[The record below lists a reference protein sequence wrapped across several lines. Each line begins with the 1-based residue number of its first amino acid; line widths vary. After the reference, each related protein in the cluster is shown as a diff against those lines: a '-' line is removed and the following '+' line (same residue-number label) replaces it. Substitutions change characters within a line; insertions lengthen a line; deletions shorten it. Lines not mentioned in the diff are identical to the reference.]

1 MRPVRVLLV
10 DDSVVVRRLVARLL
24 DEDPAIEVAGTAP
37 DGRVALAMLPRVDPD
52 VVVLDVEMPELDGI
66 ATLAA
71 IRERHP
77 RVQVIMFSSLTERGA
92 ATTLEALA
100 LGAADYVTKPPALG
114 PAALDEVREQLVT
127 KVRVLGGRPA
137 PVRAAELAPVVA
149 PEPEPPAGQVE
160 VVAIGCSTGG
170 PNALAELLIALP
182 ADFGAPILI
191 VQHMPPVFTRM
202 LAERL
207 AARSALDVA
216 EATSGAEPRPGQVW
230 MAPGGQH
237 LVVARRAGVVRL
249 DTSNAP
255 PENSCRPSVDVLF
268 RSVAAAYGARALG
281 VVLTGMGRDGVLG
294 SAELRAAGG
303 RVVVQDKASSVVWGM
318 PGLVAAAGLAD
329 RVVPISGLAAELRRR
344 VRPASRPRLALPL
357 LGGET
362 AT

>member
-1 MRPVRVLLV
+1 VLLV
-10 DDSVVVRRLVARLL
+10 DDSVVVRRLVRHLL
-24 DEDPAIEVAGTAP
+24 DQDPAIEVAGTAA
-37 DGRVALAMLPRVDPD
+37 DGRIALAMLPRVDPD

-77 RVQVIMFSSLTERGA
+77 QVQVIMFSSLTERGA

-100 LGAADYVTKPPALG
+100 LGAADYVTKPPVLTPG
-114 PAALDEVREQLVT
+114 VTALDDVREQLVT
-127 KVRVLGGRPA
+127 KIRVLGGRPGRAGGVDLVAAA
-137 PVRAAELAPVVA
+137 PPT
-149 PEPEPPAGQVE
+149 PPPPAGQVE

-170 PNALAELLIALP
+170 PNALAELLTALP

-191 VQHMPPVFTRM
+191 VQHMPPLFTRM

-207 AARSALDVA
+207 AARSALAVA
-216 EATSGAEPRPGQVW
+216 EATTGVVPRPGQAW

-237 LVVARRAGVVRL
+237 LVVGRAGGVARL
-249 DTSNAP
+249 ATSDAP

-268 RSVAAAYGARALG
+268 RSVAAAYGPRALG

-294 SAELRAAGG
+294 SGALRAAGG
-303 RVVVQDKASSVVWGM
+303 RVLVQDKASSVVWGM
-318 PGLVAAAGLAD
+318 PGLVAAAGLAEQ
-329 RVVPISGLAAELRRR
+329 VVPLEGLAAELRRR
-344 VRPASRPRLALPL
+344 VRPTSRPRVALPM
-357 LGGET
+357 LGGES